1 MSDFVQPQGWQPTRL
16 RRPWDSPGKN
26 SGVGCHF
33 LLQRMKVKP
42 FSRVQL
48 LRDLQPTRVLRPWAF
63 PGKSMEWGA
72 IAFSTQFLDQGSNL
86 GSHSESTE
94 AYPQDHQGFPDK
106 SLKKK
111 KLGEFP
117 GGPVVRT
124 WCVYCCGPG
133 FDP

>member
-1 MSDFVQPQGWQPTRL
+1 MDCSL
-16 RRPWDSPGKN
+16 PG
-26 SGVGCHF
+26 SSIHGIF
-33 LLQRMKVKP
+33 QA
-42 FSRVQL
+42 
-48 LRDLQPTRVLRPWAF
+48 RVL
-63 PGKSMEWGA
+63 EWGA
-72 IAFSTQFLDQGSNL
+72 IAFSTQFYDQGSNL

-94 AYPQDHQGFPDK
+94 AYPRDHQGFPDK

-117 GGPVVRT
+117 GGPVVRI